1 MSSSGGVSVPPILR
15 ESFVLSN
22 AMPKHSDKPAE
33 FYVGLDEMHV
43 AVIEQENCLGSL
55 EALVSF
61 ETRFEA
67 FYLKSTKQN

>member
-33 FYVGLDEMHV
+33 FYVGLHEMHA

-55 EALVSF
+55 EALDISPQK
-61 ETRFEA
+61 
-67 FYLKSTKQN
+67 YQTKLDKCQ